1 MLTNFFT
8 IAFRNLFKHKIF
20 SFINIFGLAIGM
32 AASLLIFQYVRFER
46 SYDHFEANSPE
57 IYRIQLDRYNEG
69 KLSTQWAAGAAG
81 IGPLVKNNLPEIT
94 NLTRLRNLQA
104 IMSYQDKEFREEKMF
119 FANEGFLPMFGYPA
133 LKGSATNALKD
144 VDQAVL
150 TESAARKYFGDENPI
165 GKIIQFNKQE
175 PFTVTAVIPDP
186 PANTHLKFSMLL
198 SFATWQKFAKD
209 LATTQWGWDGFYA
222 YIQVRPGTDPVVLE
236 KKINDLS
243 NKTWAEDMKKS
254 RDGMVFHLQP
264 LASIHLSPNYM
275 ADAEVNGDGKAV
287 SFLLIIAIFIVV
299 IAWINYINL
308 ATARSIERAKEVGIR
323 KTLGSLRRQLIGQF
337 LFESFLI
344 NTLATV
350 LSLLLIVACLPVF
363 NAVAG
368 KNMNLSLLATSS
380 FWSTLVVIFVGGT
393 VLSGLYPAF
402 VLSSFKPI
410 TVLKGKLTTS
420 SHGSFLRQALVIG
433 QFAASVLLMVGT
445 FTVYRQLRFMQQ
457 QDLGVKI
464 DQTLV
469 LKGPRVLDSTYDN
482 KLTGF
487 RDEILRIPGV
497 RYISSSTEVPGHK
510 VGWNA
515 GGIKEVGTDETKSRQ
530 YRVIGV
536 DYDFVKAFDMKIL
549 AGRNFSRDFASD
561 TGAVLFNEAAVKN
574 MGFRKPEEVLNK
586 RIDFWG
592 KQFTIVGIVAN
603 HHQESLREAYDAH
616 IFRLIPDANSYY
628 SLKLTTNPNNYASV
642 ISAVKTRFKSF
653 FPGNPFEYFYLEDR
667 YAEQYKSDRQ
677 FGQTFSLF
685 AGLAILVSCL
695 GLLGLAS
702 FVTNQRTKEIG
713 IRKISGAG
721 VGNIL
726 TLLTKDFMRP
736 ILISFLIATPLTGF
750 VLEKWLDNYAFRIS
764 LTPWLFIGPII
775 LVLLVALLTITT
787 QTLRAANAN
796 PVKALRSE

>member
-8 IAFRNLFKHKIF
+8 VAFRNLFKHKIF

-32 AASLLIFQYVRFER
+32 AAGLLIFQYVRFER
-46 SYDHFEANSPE
+46 SYDKFQANSPD

-69 KLSTQWAAGAAG
+69 KLATRWAAGTAG
-81 IGPLVKNNLPEIT
+81 IGPVVKDGLPEVT
-94 NLTRLRNLQA
+94 NLTRLYAWQS
-104 IMSYQDKEFREEKMF
+104 IMSYGDKEFREEKMF
-119 FANEGFLPMFGYPA
+119 MASEGFLPMFGYPV
-133 LKGSATNALKD
+133 LKGSATNALKNID
-144 VDQAVL
+144 EAVL
-150 TESAARKYFGDENPI
+150 TTSAARKYFGDADPI
-165 GKIIQFNKQE
+165 GKTLMMNKKE
-175 PFTVTAVIPDP
+175 PFKIIAVIPDP
-186 PANTHLKFSMLL
+186 PANTHLKFNILL
-198 SFATWQKFAKD
+198 SFATFQKFAND
-209 LATTQWGWDGFYA
+209 PATTQWGWDGFFA
-222 YIQVRPGTDPVVLE
+222 YIQTRPGTDPVALA

-243 NKTWAEDMKKS
+243 NKRWGKEMSESKQ
-254 RDGMVFHLQP
+254 GMVFHLQP

-275 ADAEVNGDGKAV
+275 MDAEVNGDGKAV
-287 SFLLIIAIFIVV
+287 TFLLIIAVFIIV

-308 ATARSIERAKEVGIR
+308 STARAVERAKEVGIR

-344 NTLATV
+344 NTLATI
-350 LSLLLIVACLPVF
+350 LALLLIVAGLPVF
-363 NAVAG
+363 NAIAG
-368 KNMNLSLLATSS
+368 KSLNLSLLSTGS
-380 FWSTLVVIFVGGT
+380 FWSILAIIFIGGT
-393 VLSGLYPAF
+393 LLSGIYPAF

-445 FTVYRQLRFMQQ
+445 FTVYRQLHFMQK
-457 QDLGVKI
+457 QDLGLKI
-464 DQTLV
+464 SRTLV

-487 RDEILRIPGV
+487 RDEILRIPGIS
-497 RYISSSTEVPGHK
+497 YISSSTEVPGHK
-510 VGWNA
+510 VDWNA
-515 GGIKEVGTDETKSRQ
+515 GGIKEVGADQTKARQ
-530 YRVIGV
+530 YRVMGI
-536 DYDFVKAFDMKIL
+536 DYDFVKAFDMKVL
-549 AGRNFSRDFASD
+549 AGRNFSRDFRSD

-574 MGFRKPEEVLNK
+574 MGFQKPEDVLNK

-592 KQFTIVGIVAN
+592 KQYTIVGIVSN

-616 IFRLIPDANSYY
+616 IFRLIPDANTYY
-628 SLKLTTNPNNYASV
+628 SLKLTGNTSADEGIIASV
-642 ISAVKTRFKSF
+642 KTQFKSF
-653 FPGNPFEYFYLEDR
+653 FPGNPFEFFYLEER
-667 YAEQYKSDRQ
+667 YAAQYKGDQQ

-685 AGLAILVSCL
+685 AGLAIFVSCL

-726 TLLTKDFMRP
+726 SLLTKDFMRP
-736 ILISFLIATPLTGF
+736 ILLSFLIATPLTWF

-764 LTPWLFIGPII
+764 LTAGLFIAPLI
-775 LVLLVALLTITT
+775 LILLVATLTITT
-787 QTLRAANAN
+787 QTLKAANTN
-796 PVKALRSE
+796 PVKSLRAE

>member
-8 IAFRNLFKHKIF
+8 IAFRNIFKHKIF

-32 AASLLIFQYVRFER
+32 AASLLIFQYVRFEL
-46 SYDHFEANSPE
+46 SYDKFEANSPN

-69 KLSTQWAAGAAG
+69 KLATQWAAGTAG
-81 IGPLVKNNLPEIT
+81 IGPVVKDGLPEVT
-94 NLTRLRNLQA
+94 NLTRLYSTQG

-119 FANEGFLPMFGYPA
+119 WANEGFLPMFGYPA
-133 LKGSATNALKD
+133 LKGSATDALKN
-144 VDQAVL
+144 VGQAVL
-150 TESAARKYFGDENPI
+150 TTSAARKYFGDEDPI
-165 GKIIQFNKQE
+165 GKTLQWNKRE
-175 PFTVTAVIPDP
+175 PFTITAVIPDP
-186 PANTHLKFSMLL
+186 PANTHLKFNMLL
-198 SFATWQKFAKD
+198 SFATLQKLEGD
-209 LATTQWGWDGFYA
+209 PATTQWGWDGWFA
-222 YIQVRPGTDPVVLE
+222 YIQVRPGTNQQALE
-236 KKINDLS
+236 KKINALS
-243 NKTWAEDMKKS
+243 ESRWGKEMKESKQ
-254 RDGMVFHLQP
+254 GMVFHLQP

-275 ADAEVNGDGKAV
+275 MDAEVNGDGKAV
-287 SFLLIIAIFIVV
+287 SFLLIIAVFIVV

-344 NTLATV
+344 NTIATILAIG
-350 LSLLLIVACLPVF
+350 LIAACLPVF
-363 NAVAG
+363 NTVAG
-368 KNMNLSLLATSS
+368 KNLSLSLLATGS
-380 FWSTLVVIFVGGT
+380 FWSILALIFFTGT
-393 VLSGLYPAF
+393 ILAGLYPAF

-445 FTVYRQLRFMQQ
+445 FTVYRQLHFMQN

-464 DQTLV
+464 DRTLV

-482 KLTGF
+482 KLSGF

-497 RYISSSTEVPGHK
+497 HYISSSTEVPGRK
-510 VGWNA
+510 VDWNA
-515 GGIKEVGTDETKSRQ
+515 GGIKEVGADKIKARQ
-530 YRVIGV
+530 YRVIGI
-536 DYDFVKAFDMKIL
+536 DYDFVKAFDMKML
-549 AGRNFSRDFASD
+549 AGRNFSRDFRSD

-574 MGFRKPEEVLNK
+574 MGFRTPEEVLNK

-592 KQFTIVGIVAN
+592 KQYTIVGIVSN

-616 IFRLIPDANSYY
+616 IFRLIPDANTYY
-628 SLKLTTNPNNYASV
+628 SLKLSGDKNNYAN
-642 ISAVKTRFKSF
+642 IIAGVKTRFKSF
-653 FPGNPFEYFYLEDR
+653 FPGNPFEYFFLEDH
-667 YAEQYKSDRQ
+667 YAQQYKSDQQ

-685 AGLAILVSCL
+685 AGLAIFVSCL

-726 TLLTKDFMRP
+726 TLLTKDFLRP
-736 ILISFLIATPLTGF
+736 ILISFLIATPLTWF
-750 VLEKWLDNYAFRIS
+750 VLEKWLDNYAFRIN
-764 LTPWLFIGPII
+764 LTPWLFIGPAI
-775 LVLLVALLTITT
+775 LILLIALLTITT
-787 QTLRAANAN
+787 QTLRAASAN
-796 PVKALRSE
+796 PVKALRTE

>member
-8 IAFRNLFKHKIF
+8 VAFRNLFKHKIF

-32 AASLLIFQYVRFER
+32 AAGLLIFQYSRFQL
-46 SYDHFEANSPE
+46 SYDKFEANGPN

-69 KLSTQWAAGAAG
+69 KLATQWAAGTAG
-81 IGPLVKNNLPEIT
+81 IGPVVKDGLPEVT
-94 NLTRLRNLQA
+94 NLTRLYGWQS
-104 IMSYQDKEFREEKMF
+104 IMSYKDKEFREEKMF
-119 FANEGFLPMFGYPA
+119 MANEGFLPMFGYPV
-133 LKGSATNALKD
+133 LKGSATGALKN

-150 TESAARKYFGDENPI
+150 TASAARKYFGDENPI
-165 GKIIQFNKQE
+165 GKTILMNKKE

-198 SFATWQKFAKD
+198 SFATFQKFAND
-209 LATTQWGWDGFYA
+209 QATTQWGWDGFFA
-222 YIQVRPGTDPVVLE
+222 YIQVRPGTDPVALE
-236 KKINDLS
+236 KKINALS
-243 NKTWAEDMKKS
+243 NS
-254 RDGMVFHLQP
+254 RWGKEMNESKQGMVFHLQP

-275 ADAEVNGDGKAV
+275 MDAEVNGDGKAV
-287 SFLLIIAIFIVV
+287 NFLLIIAVFIIV

-308 ATARSIERAKEVGIR
+308 STARAVERAKEVGIR
-323 KTLGSLRRQLIGQF
+323 KTLGSLRRQLISQF
-337 LFESFLI
+337 LFESLLI
-344 NTLATV
+344 NSIATV
-350 LSLLLIVACLPVF
+350 LALLLILACLPVL
-363 NAVAG
+363 NTVAG
-368 KNMNLSLLATSS
+368 NSLNLSLLATAS
-380 FWSTLVVIFVGGT
+380 FWSTLAIIFVGGT
-393 VLSGLYPAF
+393 LLSGLYPAF

-420 SHGSFLRQALVIG
+420 SHGAFLRQALVIG

-445 FTVYRQLRFMQQ
+445 FTVYRQLRFMQK

-464 DQTLV
+464 DHTLV

-487 RDEILRIPGV
+487 RDEILRVPGV

-515 GGIKEVGTDETKSRQ
+515 GGIKEVGADQTKSRQ
-530 YRVIGV
+530 YRVIGI
-536 DYDFVKAFDMKIL
+536 DYDFVKAFDMKLL
-549 AGRNFSRDFASD
+549 AGRNFSRDFRSD
-561 TGAVLFNEAAVKN
+561 TGAVLFNEAAIKN

-592 KQFTIVGIVAN
+592 KQYTIVGIVSN

-616 IFRLIPDANSYY
+616 IFRLIPDANTYY
-628 SLKLTTNPNNYASV
+628 SLKLTGDPGNYAS
-642 ISAVKTRFKSF
+642 IIDATRTRFKTF
-653 FPGNPFEYFYLEDR
+653 FPGNPFEYFFLEDR
-667 YAEQYKSDRQ
+667 YAQQYKSDRQ
-677 FGQTFSLF
+677 FGQAFTLF
-685 AGLAILVSCL
+685 AGLAIFVSCL

-726 TLLTKDFMRP
+726 GLLTKDFMRP
-736 ILISFLIATPLTGF
+736 ILLSFLIAIPVTGF
-750 VLEKWLDNYAFRIS
+750 VLGKWLDNYAFRIS
-764 LTPWLFIGPII
+764 LTPWLFIGPALLI
-775 LVLLVALLTITT
+775 LLVALLTITS
-787 QTLRAANAN
+787 QTLKAANAN
-796 PVKALRSE
+796 PVKSLRTE

>member
-8 IAFRNLFKHKIF
+8 IAFRNLFKHKVF

-32 AASLLIFQYVRFER
+32 AAGLLIFQYVRFER
-46 SYDHFEANSPE
+46 SYDKFEANGPN
-57 IYRIQLDRYNEG
+57 IYRITLDRYNEG
-69 KLSTQWAAGAAG
+69 KLSTQWAAGAAA
-81 IGPLVKNNLPEIT
+81 IGPVVKDAFPEVT
-94 NLTRLRNLQA
+94 NLTRLRSTQS
-104 IMSYQDKEFREEKMF
+104 IMSYQDKEFREEKIF
-119 FANEGFLPMFGYPA
+119 WANEGFLPMFGYPA
-133 LKGSATNALKD
+133 LKGSTTDALKN
-144 VDQAVL
+144 VDQIVL
-150 TESAARKYFGDENPI
+150 TVSAAQKYFGDADPI
-165 GKIIQFNKQE
+165 GKTILLNKKE

-186 PANTHLKFSMLL
+186 PANTHLKFNMLL
-198 SFATWQKFAKD
+198 SFATWQKLSGDK
-209 LATTQWGWDGFYA
+209 ATTQWDWDGFLA
-222 YIQVRPGTDPVVLE
+222 YIQVRPGTNPKALE
-236 KKINDLS
+236 NKINTLS
-243 NKTWAEDMKKS
+243 TSRWSEAMKKS
-254 RDGMVFHLQP
+254 KDGMVFHLQP
-264 LASIHLSPNYM
+264 LASIHFSPNYRG
-275 ADAEVNGDGKAV
+275 DAEVNGDGKAV
-287 SFLLIIAIFIVV
+287 TFLLIIAVFVVV

-308 ATARSIERAKEVGIR
+308 STARAVERAKEVGIR

-337 LFESFLI
+337 LFESLLL
-344 NTLATV
+344 NTFATILA
-350 LSLLLIVACLPVF
+350 LLLIVACLPVF

-368 KNMNLSLLATSS
+368 KSLNLSLLATAN
-380 FWSTLVVIFVGGT
+380 FWSTLALIFFGGT
-393 VLSGLYPAF
+393 LLSGLYPAF

-445 FTVYRQLRFMQQ
+445 FTVYRQLRFMQK

-482 KLTGF
+482 QLTGF

-515 GGIKEVGTDETKSRQ
+515 GGIKEVGADLTKARQ
-530 YRVIGV
+530 YRVMGI
-536 DYDFVKAFDMKIL
+536 DYDFVRAFDMKML
-549 AGRNFSRDFASD
+549 AGRNFSRDFRSD

-574 MGFRKPEEVLNK
+574 MGFRTPEEVLNK

-592 KQFTIVGIVAN
+592 KQYTIVGIVSN

-616 IFRLIPDANSYY
+616 IFRLIPDANTYY
-628 SLKLTTNPNNYASV
+628 SLKLTGSRDTYENIIAN
-642 ISAVKTRFKSF
+642 VKTRFKTF

-667 YAEQYKSDRQ
+667 YAEQYKSDQQ

-685 AGLAILVSCL
+685 AGLAIFVSCL

-736 ILISFLIATPLTGF
+736 ILLSFLIATPLTWF
-750 VLEKWLDNYAFRIS
+750 VLGKWLENYAFRIS
-764 LTPWLFIGPII
+764 LTPWLFIGPAI
-775 LVLLVALLTITT
+775 LILLVALLTITT
-787 QTLRAANAN
+787 QTLRAASAN
-796 PVKALRSE
+796 PVKALRTE

>member
-8 IAFRNLFKHKIF
+8 VAFRNLFKHKIF
-20 SFINIFGLAIGM
+20 SFINIIGLAIGM
-32 AASLLIFQYVRFER
+32 AAGLLILQYARFEL
-46 SYDHFEANSPE
+46 SYDKFEANSPN
-57 IYRIQLDRYNEG
+57 IYRIQLDRYNDG
-69 KLSTQWAAGAAG
+69 KLATRWAAGTAG
-81 IGPLVKNNLPEIT
+81 IGPVVKDGLPEVT
-94 NLTRLRNLQA
+94 NLTRLTAWQS

-119 FANEGFLPMFGYPA
+119 MANEGFLPMFGYPI
-133 LKGSATNALKD
+133 LKGSGTNALKN
-144 VDQAVL
+144 VDEAVL
-150 TESAARKYFGDENPI
+150 TASAARKYFGSEDPI
-165 GKIIQFNKQE
+165 GKTILMNKKE
-175 PFTVTAVIPDP
+175 PFKVTAVIPDP
-186 PANTHLKFSMLL
+186 PANTHLKFNILL
-198 SFATWQKFAKD
+198 SFATVQKFVHD
-209 LATTQWGWDGFYA
+209 PLTTQWGWDGWFA
-222 YIQVRPGTDPVVLE
+222 YIQVRPGTDPIALE
-236 KKINDLS
+236 KKINALS
-243 NKTWAEDMKKS
+243 ESRWGKEMKENKQD
-254 RDGMVFHLQP
+254 MVFHLQP

-275 ADAEVNGDGKAV
+275 MDAEVNGDGTAV
-287 SFLLIIAIFIVV
+287 RFLLIIALFIVV

-344 NTLATV
+344 NTIAAILAIG
-350 LSLLLIVACLPVF
+350 LIAACLPVF

-368 KNMNLSLLATSS
+368 KSLNYSLLATAS
-380 FWSTLVVIFVGGT
+380 FWSTLAVIFFTGT
-393 VLSGLYPAF
+393 ILAGIYPAF

-410 TVLKGKLTTS
+410 TVLKGKLTTT

-433 QFAASVLLMVGT
+433 QFTASVLLMVGT
-445 FTVYRQLRFMQQ
+445 FTVYKQLNFMQK
-457 QDLGVKI
+457 QDLGMKI
-464 DQTLV
+464 DRTLV

-497 RYISSSTEVPGHK
+497 SYISSSTEVPGHK
-510 VGWNA
+510 VDWNA
-515 GGIKEVGTDETKSRQ
+515 GGIKEVGADETKQRQ
-530 YRVIGV
+530 YRIIGI
-536 DYDFVKAFDMKIL
+536 DYDFVKAFDMKVL
-549 AGRNFSRDFASD
+549 AGRNFSRDFRSD

-574 MGFRKPEEVLNK
+574 MGFQKPEDVLNK

-592 KQFTIVGIVAN
+592 KQYTIVGIVSN

-616 IFRLIPDANSYY
+616 IFRLIPDANTYY
-628 SLKLTTNPNNYASV
+628 SLKLTANTAAYENIITS
-642 ISAVKTRFKSF
+642 VKTRFKSF

-667 YAEQYKSDRQ
+667 YAAQYKGDRQ

-685 AGLAILVSCL
+685 AGLAIFVSCL

-726 TLLTKDFMRP
+726 VLLTKDFMRP
-736 ILISFLIATPLTGF
+736 ILLSFLIATPLTWF

-764 LTPWLFIGPII
+764 LTAWLFITPLI
-775 LVLLVALLTITT
+775 LILLVALLTITT
-787 QTLRAANAN
+787 QTLKAANAN
-796 PVKALRSE
+796 PVKSLRAE